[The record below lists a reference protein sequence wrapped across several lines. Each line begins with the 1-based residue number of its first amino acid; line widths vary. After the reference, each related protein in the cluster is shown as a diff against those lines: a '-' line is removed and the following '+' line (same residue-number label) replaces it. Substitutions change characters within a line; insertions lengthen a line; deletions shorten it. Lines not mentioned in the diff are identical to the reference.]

1 MDTVTVYVV
10 AYILGFSLPDGVEK
24 VQLGDDLVI
33 WNVYSK
39 QAHWWSARQHFLEL
53 GYRVEGGQNSL
64 INENLELEQALL
76 PVRLYSNGDLQ
87 AFSIRHGNAQPIG
100 DSEKSS
106 ISVSPGFPGSPGGRV
121 RGWGCTPLSS
131 EQLNKIKVE
140 YPRLRKSKSEKL
152 EVAKLRFADS
162 YRRDNRTDRA
172 IDLIIALDSLL
183 SEGADSIRYKVALR
197 TAMLLATKG
206 KERKEIYDRI
216 YDAYGHRSKI
226 VHGDTSPK
234 KRRDAHEWFE
244 KNVYKLLD
252 DVKRILLY
260 FMQRDLSGQTLNPAK
275 IEEHLFKNGVLGLD
289 LPQQS

>member
-10 AYILGFSLPDGVEK
+10 AYILGFSLPDGVEE

-33 WNVYSK
+33 WNVFSEH
-39 QAHWWSARQHFLEL
+39 ARWWSARRHFAEL
-53 GYRVEGGQNSL
+53 GYKVEGGTNSL
-64 INENLELEQALL
+64 IKETLELEQALL

-106 ISVSPGFPGSPGGRV
+106 ISVSPGFPGSLGV

-140 YPRLRKSKSEKL
+140 YPRLRKSKNEKL

-197 TAMLLATKG
+197 TAMLLETKG
-206 KERKEIYDRI
+206 TERQNTFNRI
-216 YDAYGHRSKI
+216 YDAYGHRNKV
-226 VHGDTSPK
+226 VHGDTSHK
-234 KRRDAHEWFE
+234 KRMDAHEWFE
-244 KNVYKLLD
+244 KNVYLLLD
-252 DVKRILLY
+252 DVKRMLLY
-260 FMQRDLSGQTLNPAK
+260 FMQRDLSRQTLNPNK
-275 IEEHLFKNGVLGLD
+275 IEEHLFEKGILGLD
-289 LPQQS
+289 LPERS